1 MCAIKATR
9 LCGKYSDTL
18 KIRFLQQQSS
28 SRLTLNPATWRG
40 KLDFLL
46 TRSLPWV
53 SSDPHTE
60 VVTVTPQL
68 LLSVSSPQLY
78 ICDDNRRANE
88 YDFKKALDL
97 LEYVDEVTHP
107 VCSRFD
113 RLSSWQFK
121 VADFLCWCCR
131 RTTWTS
137 TRWSVRSSVKR
148 WGETSKIHLS
158 CSVKMRKLSIN
169 NSLLTLMLCVFQ
181 LVLSWRQW
189 RSSGGRQG
197 QHLRQ
202 DPPQTHTG
210 RWESAKQAEP
220 QKSSHNLIY
229 KRISETT
236 QLYHLQFED
245 MLKTIGLFKIKTS
258 DDNND
263 KNDNNNN

>member
-46 TRSLPWV
+46 TRSLSWV
-53 SSDPHTE
+53 SSDHHTE
-60 VVTVTPQL
+60 VVTVTPQP

-113 RLSSWQFK
+113 RSSSWQLT

-158 CSVKMRKLSIN
+158 CSVKMKTENEKVIN
-169 NSLLTLMLCVFQ
+169 KWFHYWLWCFVSS
-181 LVLSWRQW
+181 SW
-189 RSSGGRQG
+189 SSADG
-197 QHLRQ
+197 
-202 DPPQTHTG
+202 
-210 RWESAKQAEP
+210 
-220 QKSSHNLIY
+220 
-229 KRISETT
+229 
-236 QLYHLQFED
+236 
-245 MLKTIGLFKIKTS
+245 S
-258 DDNND
+258 DDPLEAAKDSTFVKILLKLIQEGENQQSRRSHRNQ
-263 KNDNNNN
+263 NII

>member
-1 MCAIKATR
+1 MQSKQQEIFTN
-9 LCGKYSDTL
+9 TL
-18 KIRFLQQQSS
+18 KIRFLQEESS
-28 SRLTLNPATWRG
+28 SSLTLNPSTWRR

-46 TRSLPWV
+46 TGSLPWV
-53 SSDPHTE
+53 SSDHHTE
-60 VVTVTPQL
+60 VVTVTPQP

-97 LEYVDEVTHP
+97 LEYVDEVTPP

-113 RLSSWQFK
+113 WSSSRQLT

-137 TRWSVRSSVKR
+137 THWSVRSSVKR

-158 CSVKMRKLSIN
+158 RSVKMEKVKVVNKLWL
-169 NSLLTLMLCVFQ
+169 LLTVMLCVFQ
-181 LVLSWRQW
+181 LVLSWWQW
-189 RSSGGRQG
+189 RSSGSCQG

-210 RWESAKQAEP
+210 RWESARREEP
-220 QKSSHNLIY
+220 QK
-229 KRISETT
+229 
-236 QLYHLQFED
+236 
-245 MLKTIGLFKIKTS
+245 
-258 DDNND
+258 
-263 KNDNNNN
+263 

>member
-28 SRLTLNPATWRG
+28 SRLTLNPATWRR

-46 TRSLPWV
+46 TRSLSWV

-60 VVTVTPQL
+60 MVTVTPQL

-113 RLSSWQFK
+113 RSSSWQLT

-137 TRWSVRSSVKR
+137 TCWSVRSSVKR

-169 NSLLTLMLCVFQ
+169 DFIIDSDALCLPAGPQLTAVTIL
-181 LVLSWRQW
+181 WRPPRTAPSS
-189 RSSGGRQG
+189 RSSSNSYRKVRISKARQ
-197 QHLRQ
+197 
-202 DPPQTHTG
+202 
-210 RWESAKQAEP
+210 EEP
-220 QKSSHNLIY
+220 QKSEHNLIY

-236 QLYHLQFED
+236 QLYHVQFED

-258 DDNND
+258 DDNNV
-263 KNDNNNN
+263 KIN